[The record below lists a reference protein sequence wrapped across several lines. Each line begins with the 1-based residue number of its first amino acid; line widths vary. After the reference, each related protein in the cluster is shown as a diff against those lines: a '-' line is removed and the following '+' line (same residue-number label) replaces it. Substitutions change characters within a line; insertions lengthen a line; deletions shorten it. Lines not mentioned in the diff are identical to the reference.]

1 MFGLFK
7 RSTPQTA
14 PITDTYELLKS
25 LGVGAPTTSGRH
37 VNSQIAETLP
47 AVYCAV
53 STIAEAIAS
62 LPVHVYR
69 KNSTGK
75 ERLNKHHAERLI
87 NVAPNGYQ
95 TAYDFKIAIM
105 RSVLLTG
112 NGYARIVYD
121 GTGKATELHLMHPS
135 AVQVELINNR
145 VRYLITTSKGKQES
159 LLQEE
164 VLHIKYHTDDGI
176 EGRSPIQIC
185 REAIGLGLA
194 QQDHGANLFKNGVR
208 PSGVFETDY
217 MFKDENHINRLKQSL
232 ASANTGSSN
241 AGKILLLENGLK
253 FKPISLSNQDAE
265 WLDARNFSVVD
276 VARMF
281 KLSPIFLQD
290 YSNSSYANFT
300 EASRAFLGQT
310 LRPLLTNIQQ
320 ECTNKLLS
328 DRYRPNTI
336 IEFNTADLLRANSTE
351 RYEVYDA
358 AIRNGVM
365 CPNEVRR
372 AENMPPRDGGDE
384 FSQSW
389 IQKGQALS
397 EGNDDG
403 NETL

>member
-1 MFGLFK
+1 V
-7 RSTPQTA
+7 RTRAQNHH
-14 PITDTYELLKS
+14 I
-25 LGVGAPTTSGRH
+25 
-37 VNSQIAETLP
+37 
-47 AVYCAV
+47 
-53 STIAEAIAS
+53 
-62 LPVHVYR
+62 
-69 KNSTGK
+69 
-75 ERLNKHHAERLI
+75 ERLLNQS
-87 NVAPNGYQ
+87 PNYNGM
-95 TAYDFKIAIM
+95 TAYDFKLALM
-105 RSVLLTG
+105 RSMLLRG
-112 NGYARIVYD
+112 NAFARIEYD
-121 GTGKATELHLMHPS
+121 GTGKPNQLVLLHPESVIIRQDYGKLLGYQIALENGKFKNLLKEEMLHL
-135 AVQVELINNR
+135 
-145 VRYLITTSKGKQES
+145 
-159 LLQEE
+159 
-164 VLHIKYHTDDGI
+164 KYHTDDGI

>member
-1 MFGLFK
+1 MFNFFK
-7 RSTPQTA
+7 RSHNNNH
-14 PITDTYELLKS
+14 DVLHRLG
-25 LGVGAPTTSGRH
+25 LGVDTASGQA
-37 VNSQIAETLP
+37 VNSRTAQALP
-47 AVYCAV
+47 AVHCAV
-53 STIAEAIAS
+53 SVLAEAVAS
-62 LPVHVYR
+62 LPVHVYNQSNDVR
-69 KNSTGK
+69 TRAQNHHI
-75 ERLNKHHAERLI
+75 ERLLNQS
-87 NVAPNGYQ
+87 PNYNGM
-95 TAYDFKIAIM
+95 TAYDFKLALM
-105 RSVLLTG
+105 RSMLLRG
-112 NGYARIVYD
+112 NAFARIEYD
-121 GTGKATELHLMHPS
+121 GTGKPNQLVLLHPESVIIRQDYGKLLGYQIALENGKFKNLLKEEMLHL
-135 AVQVELINNR
+135 
-145 VRYLITTSKGKQES
+145 
-159 LLQEE
+159 
-164 VLHIKYHTDDGI
+164 KYHTDDGI